1 MIRGHGLG
9 RVWGAG
15 MHPMPSDAVEM
26 GEWSFGSCAL
36 RAEREIDSDEV
47 DEGILP
53 IEAKYSAGGEQLRDA

>member
-1 MIRGHGLG
+1 
-9 RVWGAG
+9 
-15 MHPMPSDAVEM
+15 MPSDAIEM
-26 GEWSFGSCAL
+26 GEWSSGSSAW